1 MLQISIEAG
10 LKQVLMMKY
19 KTSSVAVEITKLIN
33 KRELS
38 KADNSFDILIR
49 FLEYIGMFD
58 SYFNQIAVIHDDI
71 ITMTDSEIT
80 EELNNMLDIFDNDK
94 IESFL
99 TKENYESP
107 SNLIDVFSNDIIL
120 NREGSREQT
129 YTKKDYRDLVVLSI
143 KFKALSMI
151 LARYVAIHD
160 LNINGAE
167 SVKLYRIV
175 NNLTNINTLPAY
187 KKLIEYINKNIAG
200 DESITQDDI
209 ARILN
214 KNITNTQFASYI
226 TLSVII
232 YISIAATSDGDTP
245 VRNMVN
251 EVFRLCRN
259 KTASTKN
266 IIVNDPGISI
276 DDEGGSSSVTDTYL
290 SLTEI
295 PIGYVEELLVCYGSI
310 ELILAQLRIRV
321 DIKYLNEINHLR
333 ATLIDKQFDPAQ
345 VTVISWLFADV
356 IESDYLKYFTREIM
370 LDFRLIA
377 YAILKT
383 HNLNELA
390 NVIVGT
396 IYESG
401 GYLSKSAV
409 NTATPE
415 LEEKLNS
422 MYSLSINK
430 KSRSRKYGLSIL
442 EDSDTVL
449 EDSNLKELFIK
460 PVIRRISTTKWLCYN
475 LPKENNVVTVT
486 NIRGEL
492 IQLMAI
498 VYDSM

>member
-1 MLQISIEAG
+1 MFRISIETG
-10 LKQVLMMKY
+10 LKQLLMMTY
-19 KTSSVAVEITKLIN
+19 RSSSVAVEITKLIN

-49 FLEYIGMFD
+49 FLEYTGKFD
-58 SYFNQIAVIHDDI
+58 SYFNQIAAIHDDI
-71 ITMTDSEIT
+71 ITMTDAEIT
-80 EELNNMLDIFDNDK
+80 EELNTMLEIFDNDQ

-99 TKENYESP
+99 TKEDYQSP

-129 YTKKDYRDLVVLSI
+129 YTKKDYRDLVLLSI

-232 YISIAATSDGDTP
+232 YISIAATSDADTP

-259 KTASTKN
+259 KTASTKT

-295 PIGYVEELLVCYGSI
+295 PIGYVEEILVCFSSI
-310 ELILAQLRIRV
+310 ELILAQLRINV
-321 DIKYLNEINHLR
+321 DTKYITELEPIKSV
-333 ATLIDKQFDPAQ
+333 LIDKPFDPAQ
-345 VTVISWLFADV
+345 TAILAWLFFDM
-356 IESDYLKYFTREIM
+356 IESEYLKYFSREM
-370 LDFRLIA
+370 ELNFRIVA

-396 IYESG
+396 TYESG
-401 GYLSKSAV
+401 GYLSKSAI

-415 LEEKLNS
+415 LEEKLDS

-430 KSRSRKYGLSIL
+430 KSRNRRYGLSIL

-449 EDSNLKELFIK
+449 EDSNLKELFLK
-460 PVIRRISTTKWLCYN
+460 PVIRRLSTTKWLCYN
-475 LPKENNVVTVT
+475 LPKDSNVVTVT
-486 NIRGEL
+486 NIRAEL
-492 IQLMAI
+492 IQMIAI
-498 VYDSM
+498 VYDNM

>member
-1 MLQISIEAG
+1 MLSISIEAG
-10 LKQVLMMKY
+10 LKQVLMMRY
-19 KTSSVAVEITKLIN
+19 KSSSVAVEITKLIN

-49 FLEYIGMFD
+49 FLEYIGKFD
-58 SYFNQIAVIHDDI
+58 TYFNQISIIHDDI
-71 ITMTDSEIT
+71 ITMSDNEIT
-80 EELNNMLDIFDNDK
+80 EELNILLDIFDNDK

-99 TKENYESP
+99 LKENYMSP
-107 SNLIDVFSNDIIL
+107 ANLIDVFSNDIIL

-129 YTKKDYRDLVVLSI
+129 YTKEDYRNLVVLSI
-143 KFKALSMI
+143 KFKAISMI

-167 SVKLYRIV
+167 SVKLYRVV

-214 KNITNTQFASYI
+214 KSITNTQFASYI

-295 PIGYVEELLVCYGSI
+295 PIGYVEELLVCYGSM
-310 ELILAQLRIRV
+310 ELILAQVMINI
-321 DIKYLNEINHLR
+321 DTAYITEIEHLR
-333 ATLIDKQFDPAQ
+333 PILFDKQFDPAQ
-345 VTVISWLFADV
+345 IAVISWLFADV
-356 IESDYLKYFTREIM
+356 IESDYLKYFDRSIM
-370 LDFRLIA
+370 LNFRIIA

-390 NVIVGT
+390 NVLLGT

-409 NTATPE
+409 NIATPA
-415 LEEKLNS
+415 LEEKLDS

-442 EDSDTVL
+442 EDSDTIL

-475 LPKENNVVTVT
+475 LPKGNNIVTVT

-492 IQLMAI
+492 IQMMGLI
-498 VYDSM
+498 YDSM

>member
-1 MLQISIEAG
+1 MLRISIETG
-10 LKQVLMMKY
+10 LKQMLMMTY
-19 KTSSVAVEITKLIN
+19 RSASVAVEITKLIN

-49 FLEYIGMFD
+49 YLEYTGMFD
-58 SYFNQIAVIHDDI
+58 SYFNQIAIIHDDI
-71 ITMTDSEIT
+71 ITMTDAELT
-80 EELNNMLDIFDNDK
+80 DELNQMLEIFDNDK

-99 TKENYESP
+99 TRENYASP
-107 SNLIDVFSNDIIL
+107 SNLIDEFSNDIIL

-167 SVKLYRIV
+167 SVKLYRVV
-175 NNLTNINTLPAY
+175 NNLSNINTLPAY

-232 YISIAATSDGDTP
+232 YISIAASSDGDTP

-295 PIGYVEELLVCYGSI
+295 PIGYVEEFLICYGSMD
-310 ELILAQLRIRV
+310 LILAQITIPIDL
-321 DIKYLNEINHLR
+321 KYLEEVEHLR
-333 ATLIDKQFDPAQ
+333 PILIDKQLDLAQ
-345 VTVISWLFADV
+345 TAVLAWLYTDV
-356 IESDYLKYFTREIM
+356 IESNYLKYFDRDII
-370 LDFRLIA
+370 LNFRLAA
-377 YAILKT
+377 YALLKT

-390 NVIVGT
+390 NIMLGT
-396 IYESG
+396 VYESG

-409 NTATPE
+409 NTAAPE
-415 LEEKLNS
+415 LEEKLDS

-430 KSRSRKYGLSIL
+430 KSRNRRYGLSIL

-449 EDSNLKELFIK
+449 EDSNLKELFIR
-460 PVIRRISTTKWLCYN
+460 PVVRRLSTTKWLCYN
-475 LPKENNVVTVT
+475 LPKDSNIISVT
-486 NIRGEL
+486 NIRTEL
-492 IQLMAI
+492 IQLQAI